1 MAHTIPNSFE
11 IRSHDINAIILHGK
25 FSSLVDILSWLLD
38 KFLSDLACINMEK
51 VTKSY
56 YRAAIMKN
64 STSCK
69 DPKVIAQSVEKKE
82 TDILAG
88 LYHTVEHQDPEVQH
102 QHCDIDWCKYLQS
115 KRDGTAPKTSKR
127 NKLPFRYLDE
137 MLPLY
142 ERLSDVSLLAR
153 CVPGLTQNKN
163 EAFNHTIWQRC
174 PKEKYGSSQ
183 AVHRAVTSA
192 VLKWN
197 IGGIG
202 RANMMSALGMQAG
215 YHTKIAIAIMDTRRL
230 KASALASSEQEKK
243 KRKRKKEEQIK
254 EDRHQK
260 AQKGDGVL
268 ADKSNKA
275 VSSAPKAEAWDN
287 IYF

>member
-1 MAHTIPNSFE
+1 M
-11 IRSHDINAIILHGK
+11 
-25 FSSLVDILSWLLD
+25 
-38 KFLSDLACINMEK
+38 
-51 VTKSY
+51 
-56 YRAAIMKN
+56 
-64 STSCK
+64 
-69 DPKVIAQSVEKKE
+69 
-82 TDILAG
+82 
-88 LYHTVEHQDPEVQH
+88 QH

-153 CVPGLTQNKN
+153 CVPGLTQNQN

-183 AVHRAVTSA
+183 AVQRAVTSA

-215 YHTKIAIAIMDTRRL
+215 YHTKKAIAIMDTRRL

-287 IYF
+287 IYFQFSARFGQKYSLVQVKTAWKTLRQKAKKIVKTGGGPAPDKLSSLTQAIKEFLPKDFKEICNPYDDDCALTTLNKDAVTELQFMAGVPQAQE